1 MLSLARSTVRT
12 RWTAFVGTFIALACG
27 VALMAVAILVIHAT
41 NDLPE
46 PAQQRYAEATAV
58 VVPDKT
64 ITFTDRYGDVSQ
76 TPVLQQPGLPDSLV
90 TALAA
95 AGPVV
100 ADHTFY
106 AQLPGGPAD
115 QVGRGWSAAA
125 AGGYRI
131 TAGHAPA
138 ASGQIVVG
146 GGSSSLIGRR
156 VSVQTAAG
164 PLVATVTGVTGPV
177 PYEHAIFFTDAQAAA
192 LSPAVDALAFL
203 GPAGSVQQA
212 VDRAGAATSTRVLIG
227 AARDQADPRYIS
239 ETSDLVNVQ
248 TPIGMAA
255 AVAGLTAVFV
265 VAGTF
270 ALSVSQRRR
279 ELALL
284 RLIGAS
290 RAQTR
295 RLICCEALL
304 IAVLAGGTGCV
315 LGGCAA
321 PLCGRWLAGHGMV
334 PAGMAIPI
342 TWWALLA
349 AALFGMVTALAGVL
363 AGMLRAGMVA
373 PAEALRDASA
383 ERGSRWANA
392 ARWLAGTTALVIALI
407 MLGVIAVAYPEYAAE
422 AADNFTV
429 TLTIAIAFSILAGVL
444 IRPLLRVLTHRPGS
458 RSHADLDVGGAIWST
473 ARHGALAAIRRTA
486 SVGSS
491 VAVVVA
497 LSGCLIGGMDAV
509 NSAQAAATRQQ
520 LSAAGYLITS
530 PDAPGLTQAAVRT
543 IQAVPGVRTLALTST
558 QVFADQGGAAVV
570 NYPAA
575 TADPDALA
583 ALGGLAV
590 TAGAV
595 TSLGPGTIVL
605 DRDWPGNPS
614 VGSRVRV
621 WLADGAPL
629 TLTVAALFRTAGD
642 GYQAYIDPAHAASG
656 SMPSQIMASVA
667 PGAGAATARTALS
680 AVVHAAGARLT
691 PTAQAATSA
700 VNVNEQETR
709 TAVLV
714 ILGLSVLYALIALAD
729 TLVMTV
735 ADRRRELALLRL
747 AGATRRQV
755 LGTVLA
761 ETLMCVATGAVV
773 GLLATAVSIGGSWAV
788 LRQLIGPAMPLN
800 VPWAVL
806 GTLIGVCVIVAV
818 LAAGLPTGLTLGQA
832 GRPGLMRHVVDG
844 GS

>member
-1 MLSLARSTVRT
+1 MLNLARATVRT
-12 RWTAFVGTFIALACG
+12 RWTAFVGTFLALTCG
-27 VALMAVAILVIHAT
+27 VALMAVAIMVIYAT

-46 PAQQRYAEATAV
+46 PAQQRYSGATAV
-58 VVPDKT
+58 IVPDRT
-64 ITFTDRYGDVSQ
+64 ITFTDRFGDVSQ
-76 TPVLQQPGLPDSLV
+76 TPVLQQPGLPQTLV

-125 AGGYRI
+125 IGGYRL
-131 TAGHAPA
+131 TGGHAPA

-146 GGSSSLIGRR
+146 GGSSSLIGRK
-156 VSVQTAAG
+156 VTVQTAGG
-164 PLVATVTGVTGPV
+164 PVVATITGVTAPV

-203 GPAGSVQQA
+203 GPPSAAQQA
-212 VDRAGAATSTRVLIG
+212 VKGAAVRILIG
-227 AARDQADPRYIS
+227 ADRDQADPRYVS
-239 ETSDLVNVQ
+239 ETNDLVNVQ
-248 TPIGMAA
+248 TPIGLAA

-270 ALSVSQRRR
+270 ALSVAQRRR

-284 RLIGAS
+284 RLIGAT

-304 IAVLAGGTGCV
+304 LALLAGGTGCV

-321 PLCGRWLAGHGMV
+321 PLCGRWLADHGIV
-334 PAGMAIPI
+334 PAGMTVPV

-349 AALFGMVTALAGVL
+349 AVVFGMVTALVGVL

-373 PAEALRDASA
+373 PAEALREASA
-383 ERGSRWANA
+383 ERSSRWANA
-392 ARWLAGTTALVIALI
+392 ARWLTGATALAIGLI
-407 MLGVIAVAYPEYAAE
+407 MLGVIAIAYPDFAAE

-429 TLTIAIAFSILAGVL
+429 TLTIALAFCILAGVL
-444 IRPLLRVLTHRPGS
+444 TRPLLRLLTRRPGG
-458 RSHADLDVGGAIWST
+458 DLDAGGAIWST
-473 ARHGALAAIRRTA
+473 ARRGALAAIRRTA

-497 LSGCLIGGMDAV
+497 LCGCLIGGMDAV
-509 NSAQAAATRQQ
+509 NSAQAVAAHQQ
-520 LSAAGYLITS
+520 LSAAEYVIT
-530 PDAPGLTQAAVRT
+530 PAGAPGLTRAAARS
-543 IQAVPGVRTLALTST
+543 IQAVPGARTLALTPT
-558 QVFADQGGAAVV
+558 QVFADLDGVAVV

-575 TADPDALA
+575 TAAPDALA
-583 ALGGLAV
+583 ALGGLVV
-590 TAGAV
+590 TAGSVAN
-595 TSLGPGTIVL
+595 LGPGTIVL
-605 DRDWPGNPS
+605 DRDWPGNPG

-621 WLADGAPL
+621 WLADGTPL
-629 TLTVAALFRTAGD
+629 TLTVAALIRTADD
-642 GYQAYIDPAHAASG
+642 GYQAYLDPAYAAAG
-656 SMPSQIMASVA
+656 SMPTQILASVP
-667 PGAGAATARTALS
+667 PGPKAATAALS
-680 AVVHAAGARLT
+680 AAVRASGARMT
-691 PTAQAATSA
+691 PAAQAANSD
-700 VNVNEQETR
+700 VNVNEQQTR
-709 TAVLV
+709 TAVLM

-735 ADRRRELALLRL
+735 ADRRHELALLRL

-761 ETLMCVATGAVV
+761 ETLMCVAAGAAV

-788 LRQLIGPAMPLN
+788 LRQLIGPAMPLV
-800 VPWAVL
+800 VPWVVL
-806 GTLIGVCVIVAV
+806 AALIGVCVVIAM
-818 LAAGLPTGLTLGQA
+818 LAAGLPTGLTLWQA
-832 GRPGLMRHVVDG
+832 GRRGLMREAVDG
-844 GS
+844 GG

>member
-1 MLSLARSTVRT
+1 MLSLAGATVRT
-12 RWTAFVGTFIALACG
+12 RWTAFVGTFLALACG
-27 VALMAVAILVIHAT
+27 VALMAVAILVIYAT
-41 NDLPE
+41 NNLPE
-46 PAQQRYAEATAV
+46 PAQQRYAAATAV
-58 VVPDKT
+58 IVPDKT
-64 ITFTDRYGDVSQ
+64 ITFTDRYGDVSR
-76 TPVLQQPGLPDSLV
+76 TPVLQQPGLPRSLV

-95 AGPVV
+95 DGPVV

-106 AQLPGGPAD
+106 AQLPGGPTD

-125 AGGYRI
+125 VGGYRL

-146 GGSSSLIGRR
+146 GGSSGLIGRR
-156 VSVQTAAG
+156 VTVQTAAG
-164 PLVATVTGVTGPV
+164 PLIATVTGVTSTV

-203 GPAGSVQQA
+203 GPAGPVQQA
-212 VDRAGAATSTRVLIG
+212 VDRAGAAATVRVLIG
-227 AARDQADPRYIS
+227 ADRDQADPRYIS
-239 ETSDLVNVQ
+239 ETNDLVNVQ

-270 ALSVSQRRR
+270 ALSVAQRRR

-284 RLIGAS
+284 RLIGAT
-290 RAQTR
+290 RTQTR

-304 IAVLAGGTGCV
+304 IALLAGGTGCV
-315 LGGCAA
+315 LGACAA
-321 PLCGRWLAGHGMV
+321 PLGRNWLADHGIV
-334 PAGMAIPI
+334 PADLTVPI

-349 AALFGMVTALAGVL
+349 AVVFGLVTALAGVL

-373 PAEALRDASA
+373 PAEALREASA

-392 ARWLAGTTALVIALI
+392 ARWVAGATALAIALV
-407 MLGVIAVAYPEYAAE
+407 MLGVIAIAYPEYADE

-429 TLTIAIAFSILAGVL
+429 TLTVALAFSILAGVL
-444 IRPLLRVLTHRPGS
+444 IRPLLRLLTYRPSG
-458 RSHADLDVGGAIWST
+458 RSLGDLDAGGAIWST
-473 ARHGALAAIRRTA
+473 ARRGALDAIRRTA

-497 LSGCLIGGMDAV
+497 LSGCLIGGLDEV
-509 NSAQAAATRQQ
+509 SSAQAAATRQQ
-520 LSAAGYLITS
+520 LSAAEYVIT
-530 PDAPGLTQAAVRT
+530 PADAPGLTQAAAQS
-543 IQAVPGVRTLALTST
+543 IQAVPGVRTLALTPT
-558 QVFADQGGAAVV
+558 QVFADQGGTAVV

-590 TAGAV
+590 TAGSV
-595 TSLGPGTIVL
+595 TNLGPGTIVL

-614 VGSRVRV
+614 VGSRIRV
-621 WLADGAPL
+621 WLADG
-629 TLTVAALFRTAGD
+629 TQMTFTVAALFRTPGD
-642 GYQAYIDPAHAASG
+642 GYQAYIDPAYAASG
-656 SMPSQIMASVA
+656 STPTQIMASVA
-667 PGAGAATARTALS
+667 PGAEAAAARTALI
-680 AVVHAAGARLT
+680 AAAHAAGARLT

-700 VNVNEQETR
+700 VNANEQDTR
-709 TAVLV
+709 TAVLM

-761 ETLMCVATGAVV
+761 ETLMCVTTGAVV

-788 LRQLIGPAMPLN
+788 LRRLIGPAMPLI

-806 GTLIGVCVIVAV
+806 AALLGACVVVAV
-818 LAAGLPTGLTLGQA
+818 LATGLPAGLALGKD
-832 GRPGLMRHVVDG
+832 GRYGLMREAVDG

>member
-1 MLSLARSTVRT
+1 MLNLARATVRT
-12 RWTAFVGTFIALACG
+12 RWTAFVGTFLALTCG
-27 VALMAVAILVIHAT
+27 VALMAVAIMVIYAT

-46 PAQQRYAEATAV
+46 PAQQRYSGATAV
-58 VVPDKT
+58 IAADKT
-64 ITFTDRYGDVSQ
+64 ITFTDRFGDVSQ
-76 TPVLQQPGLPDSLV
+76 TPVLQQPGLPQTLV
-90 TALAA
+90 TVLAA

-125 AGGYRI
+125 IGGYRL
-131 TAGHAPA
+131 TGGHAPA

-146 GGSSSLIGRR
+146 GGSSSLIGRE
-156 VSVQTAAG
+156 VTVQTAGG
-164 PLVATVTGVTGPV
+164 PVVVMITGVTAPV

-203 GPAGSVQQA
+203 GPPSAAQQA
-212 VDRAGAATSTRVLIG
+212 VKGAAVRVLIG
-227 AARDQADPRYIS
+227 ADRDQADPRYVS

-248 TPIGMAA
+248 TPIGLAA

-270 ALSVSQRRR
+270 ALSVAQRRR

-284 RLIGAS
+284 RLIGAT

-304 IAVLAGGTGCV
+304 LALLAGGTGCV
-315 LGGCAA
+315 LAACAA
-321 PLCGRWLAGHGMV
+321 PLCGRWLTDHGIV
-334 PAGMAIPI
+334 PAGMTVPV

-349 AALFGMVTALAGVL
+349 AVVFGMVTALVGVL

-373 PAEALRDASA
+373 PAEALREASA
-383 ERGSRWANA
+383 ERASRWANA
-392 ARWLAGTTALVIALI
+392 ARWLTGATALAVGLI
-407 MLGVIAVAYPEYAAE
+407 MLGVIAIAYPDFAAE

-429 TLTIAIAFSILAGVL
+429 TLTIALAFCILAGVL
-444 IRPLLRVLTHRPGS
+444 TRPLLRLLTRRPGG
-458 RSHADLDVGGAIWST
+458 DLDAGGAIWST
-473 ARHGALAAIRRTA
+473 ARRGALAAIRRTA

-497 LSGCLIGGMDAV
+497 LCGCLIGGMDAV
-509 NSAQAAATRQQ
+509 NSAQAVAAHQQ
-520 LSAAGYLITS
+520 LSAAEYIIT
-530 PDAPGLTQAAVRT
+530 PAGAPGLTQPAVRS
-543 IQAVPGVRTLALTST
+543 IQAVPGARTLALTPT
-558 QVFADQGGAAVV
+558 QVFADLDGVAVV

-575 TADPDALA
+575 TAAPDALA
-583 ALGGLAV
+583 ALGGLTV
-590 TAGAV
+590 TAGSVAN
-595 TSLGPGTIVL
+595 LGPGTIVL
-605 DRDWPGNPS
+605 DRDWPGNPG

-621 WLADGAPL
+621 WLADGTPL
-629 TLTVAALFRTAGD
+629 TLTVAALIRTADD
-642 GYQAYIDPAHAASG
+642 GYQAYLDPAYAAVG
-656 SMPSQIMASVA
+656 SMSTQILASA
-667 PGAGAATARTALS
+667 KATTALS
-680 AVVHAAGARLT
+680 AAVRASGARMT
-691 PTAQAATSA
+691 PAAQAANA
-700 VNVNEQETR
+700 DVNVNEQQTR
-709 TAVLV
+709 TAVLM

-735 ADRRRELALLRL
+735 ADRRPELALLRL

-761 ETLMCVATGAVV
+761 ETLMCVAAGAAV

-788 LRQLIGPAMPLN
+788 LRQLIGPAMPLV

-806 GTLIGVCVIVAV
+806 AALIGVCVVIAM
-818 LAAGLPTGLTLGQA
+818 LAAGLPTGLTLWQA
-832 GRPGLMRHVVDG
+832 GRRGLMREAV
-844 GS
+844 GSLGSA